1 MTYLPP
7 PPLSRSYA
15 VVDVFNDTAFKG
27 NAVAVVFDAEH
38 LSDAEMLSFT
48 RWTNLSEA
56 VFVMTA
62 TDPRADYR
70 LRIFSSLHE
79 LDFAGHPTLGACHAW
94 LEKTGRQE
102 LRDYVQQCGVGLV
115 TLRRSDEGLAF
126 KAPPLIRSG
135 AIDASLLE
143 RVSSGLR
150 LQAVGAHLVSAQW
163 VDNGAGWLAV
173 VVDDR
178 DKLLALKP
186 DFAQLE
192 GLAVGVLAPWR
203 SPPCAGEADFEL
215 RAFIAG
221 DCLPEDPATGSLA
234 AGIAQW
240 FAQTGQAPGSYTFS
254 QGTVLDRSC
263 RIRVATMA
271 DGIWIGGA
279 TKTLIRGQVQF
290 PDSAPTRG

>member
-1 MTYLPP
+1 MTDIPSH
-7 PPLSRSYA
+7 PLSHSYA

-27 NAVAVVFDAEH
+27 NAVAVVFDADH

-56 VFVMTA
+56 VFVLTA
-62 TDPRADYR
+62 TDPLADYR

-94 LEKTGRQE
+94 LEKTGHQA

-115 TLRRSDEGLAF
+115 TLRRSVEGLAF
-126 KAPPLIRSG
+126 RAPPLIRSG
-135 AIDASLLE
+135 LIDASLLE

-150 LQAVGAHLVSAQW
+150 LQAVGAHLVTAQW

-173 VVDDR
+173 MIDDR

-186 DFAQLE
+186 DFAQLD
-192 GLAVGVLAPWR
+192 GLAIGVLAPWR
-203 SPPCAGEADFEL
+203 SPPCDGEVDFEL

-221 DCLPEDPATGSLA
+221 DSLPEDPATGSLA

-240 FAQTGQAPGSYTFS
+240 FAQTGQAPSSYTFS
-254 QGTVLDRSC
+254 QGTALDRPC
-263 RIRVATMA
+263 RIRVSTMA

-290 PDSAPTRG
+290 PGSVATRG